1 MVGAPQAQIVLDST
15 TTAGLT
21 FEAQAEALRR
31 LAAVDWEV
39 DLEVDLEV
47 DWVAGWMAG
56 WMAGWV
62 AGWVV
67 DLEVGAGAVVVASK
81 VGGRLL
87 SGEGSALMVLR
98 QRVE

>member
-1 MVGAPQAQIVLDST
+1 VVGAPQVQIVLDST
-15 TTAGLT
+15 TTADLT

-39 DLEVDLEV
+39 GLEV
-47 DWVAGWMAG
+47 DWVAG

-87 SGEGSALMVLR
+87 SGEGSALMALR

>member
-1 MVGAPQAQIVLDST
+1 M
-15 TTAGLT
+15 TANLT

-31 LAAVDWEV
+31 LAAVDWGV
-39 DLEVDLEV
+39 GLEV

-67 DLEVGAGAVVVASK
+67 GAGAVEVASK
-81 VGGRLL
+81 VGGRVL
-87 SGEGSALMVLR
+87 SGEESALMVLR